1 MHDEQAPFDPCNA
14 PLRDE
19 RLHRFSHALKN
30 RLGSLWQAAAMLH
43 DLPEGPERAQLLA
56 MAEKNYFNGAREL
69 EGLMDDFSVPRG
81 ISKLHRAPVELKGLL
96 EQCIGNVAFRTE
108 KKNQHVSFQAD
119 DAISMDG
126 DRQVLEQLFEAL
138 LSNASKFSP
147 KGSTIEVTA
156 KCNAGD
162 VLVEVKDQGV
172 GLTEEDLQEVFTRY
186 AILSSRSTD
195 GESQARSTLA
205 RAKQWAEAH
214 GGDLTAACSGTGR
227 GCSFS
232 VRLPRG

>member
-81 ISKLHRAPVELKGLL
+81 ISKLHHAPVELKSLL

-119 DAISMDG
+119 DAIPWTG
-126 DRQVLEQLFEAL
+126 
-138 LSNASKFSP
+138 
-147 KGSTIEVTA
+147 I
-156 KCNAGD
+156 
-162 VLVEVKDQGV
+162 GV
-172 GLTEEDLQEVFTRY
+172 
-186 AILSSRSTD
+186 
-195 GESQARSTLA
+195 
-205 RAKQWAEAH
+205 
-214 GGDLTAACSGTGR
+214 
-227 GCSFS
+227 
-232 VRLPRG
+232 